1 MKFISERNVGRWYK
15 MAWWLCV
22 VTLPWIDKASN
33 ISLIF
38 LTLLWIAEGNFLV
51 KWQKLKLSPWAWP
64 FLIYYSLLV
73 VGLTYTQDLDNGLFT
88 LDKKV
93 SFLVLPLIMSTGQ
106 SLDGRFVELLKRSFV
121 YSCCAVILLCL
132 TLGTYNFF
140 KRYSR

>member
-73 VGLTYTQDLDNGLFT
+73 VGLTYTQDLDNGTVHPSIRKFRF
-88 LDKKV
+88 
-93 SFLVLPLIMSTGQ
+93 SF
-106 SLDGRFVELLKRSFV
+106 
-121 YSCCAVILLCL
+121 CH
-132 TLGTYNFF
+132 
-140 KRYSR
+140 